1 MSVLNLSGI
10 LRYAEAKAKK
20 EKIEQEAKAQKEVQ
34 EVKRRVSEFWG
45 YIESIKKYKTDVQ
58 DIIDTLQELS
68 ERGLGEMFTT
78 WKATSKVHQSLIDY
92 AKKGINR
99 KLGYDSENGM
109 DFTYSSD
116 SLILSYTF
124 WDLPKTV
131 IKISFRPD
139 KKQCEIQISNIFQT
153 YRCSLEGPTDLAFVH
168 FVSENC
174 LKDGPQNPCMVAM
187 QAYSETLPKFIDE
200 FHHWINRIDKS
211 C

>member
-20 EKIEQEAKAQKEVQ
+20 EKIEQEAKAQKEEQ

-58 DIIDTLQELS
+58 DIIDTLQALS
-68 ERGLGEMFTT
+68 ERGLDEMFTT

-99 KLGYDSENGM
+99 KLGYEYENCM

-124 WDLPKTV
+124 WNFTKSS

-139 KKQCEIQISNIFQT
+139 KKQCEIQISSIFQT
-153 YRCSLEGPTDLAFVH
+153 YRCSLEGPTDVVFVD
-168 FVSENC
+168 FVRLNC
-174 LKDGPQNPCMVAM
+174 LKDGPRNPCMVAM